1 MTPAP
6 AERAPAI
13 LMSEERVARVQAALA
28 EGGLD
33 GWLLFEFCGQNWVS
47 AALLGVEHTTRRAW
61 VLVPRVGEPCALVHA
76 IEGSAWRAWPFAME
90 RYSGWREMEE
100 KLARMLAGHH
110 RLAMEVSP
118 RSAVPTV
125 DTVPAGALELVRGLG
140 VEPISSADL
149 VSAFHSVW
157 SPVQLDD
164 HRRTAEVI
172 AEVGKAALR
181 EAARAVQ
188 RGEPTTEGELSRWIL
203 ARLRE
208 GGVTVDADTHVAVGS
223 GAADPH
229 YAPVGEGAVVG
240 PGQVLLV
247 DLWGRTSAD
256 AVHADQTWM
265 GFLGCLLPARV
276 AEVWDAVR
284 DARDAAVTFLGD
296 RHREGGAVRG
306 FEVDD
311 RARAVIVERGY
322 GDFFVHRTGHSIDT
336 RLHGSGPNLD
346 NLESR
351 DDRLL
356 VEGVGFSVEPGVYL
370 PGEFGVRSEINVHW
384 GADGPEVTPR
394 EPQDEVLLLLNE

>member
-6 AERAPAI
+6 AERAPALLI
-13 LMSEERVARVQAALA
+13 SEERVARVQAALA
-28 EGGLD
+28 EGEFD
-33 GWLLFEFCGQNWVS
+33 GWLLFEFRGQNWIS
-47 AALLGVEHTTRRAW
+47 AEMLGVEHTTRRAW
-61 VLVPRVGEPCALVHA
+61 VLVPRIGEPCALVHA

-100 KLARMLAGHH
+100 KLSRMLAGHS

-140 VEPISSADL
+140 VEPVSSADL

-157 SPVQLDD
+157 SPAQLKD
-164 HRRTAEVI
+164 HRRTAEIV
-172 AEVGKAALR
+172 AEVGRAALE

-188 RGEPTTEGELSRWIL
+188 TGEPTTEGALSRWIL

-208 GGVTVDADTHVAVGS
+208 GGVTVDTDTHVAVGP

-229 YAPVGEGAVVG
+229 YSPVGEGAVVG
-240 PGQVLLV
+240 AGQVLLV
-247 DLWGRTSAD
+247 DLWGRTAAD

-265 GFLGCLLPARV
+265 GFLGGSLPARV

-284 DARDAAVTFLGD
+284 DARDAAVTLLGD
-296 RHREGGAVRG
+296 RHREGAPVRG

-356 VEGVGFSVEPGVYL
+356 VQGVGFSVEPGVYL

-394 EPQDEVLLLLNE
+394 APQDEVLLLLSR